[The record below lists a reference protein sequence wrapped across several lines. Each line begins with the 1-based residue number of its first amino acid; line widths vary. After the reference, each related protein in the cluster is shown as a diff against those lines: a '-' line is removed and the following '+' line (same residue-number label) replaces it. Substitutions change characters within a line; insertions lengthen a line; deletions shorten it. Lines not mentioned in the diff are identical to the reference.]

1 VIDVVLQDGDGYG
14 LRPRPRS
21 RLLESTKEGKYNL
34 MTAGE
39 FGDDS
44 ITSIPFQVSDFVSFI
59 CLIPFMFRFMLLD
72 CVDL

>member
-1 VIDVVLQDGDGYG
+1 
-14 LRPRPRS
+14 
-21 RLLESTKEGKYNL
+21 L